1 MGEAATHREQDLQ
14 ELRWRQNDS
23 GLLQQQNEDA
33 RELARVQGELAEVQ
47 AHSELVEAQL
57 REVSTVAAVKSP
69 GDFLKMFRDTE
80 KETVLHENAHLKLE
94 MARVQSDRDRYMEA
108 LRSQH

>member
-1 MGEAATHREQDLQ
+1 MGDLRRRHNENGEA
-14 ELRWRQNDS
+14 
-23 GLLQQQNEDA
+23 QQQNQEQA
-33 RELARVQGELAEVQ
+33 LELARVQGQLAEVQ
-47 AHSELVEAQL
+47 AHSELVEAKL

-80 KETVLHENAHLKLE
+80 KENFLHENANLRLE

-108 LRSQH
+108 LRSQRHSAGQ